1 MSRDELALLFRHAG
15 LDVAPET
22 IDELHGIYGHIEQM
36 IERVNQPLEDD
47 PMVVFTPLES
57 PP

>member
-1 MSRDELALLFRHAG
+1 MSRDEIALLLRRAG

-22 IDELHGIYGHIEQM
+22 IDELHGIYSHIEQM
-36 IERVNQPLEDD
+36 IERVNRPAEDD
-47 PMVVFTPLES
+47 PMLVFTPVES

>member
-1 MSRDELALLFRHAG
+1 MSRDELSWLFRRAG

-22 IDELHGIYGHIEQM
+22 VDELHAIYGHIEQM
-36 IERVNQPLEDD
+36 IERVNRSAEDD
-47 PMVVFTPLES
+47 PMLVFRPVES

>member
-1 MSRDELALLFRHAG
+1 MSRDELASLLRRAG

-22 IDELHGIYGHIEQM
+22 IDELLAIYGHIEQM
-36 IERVNQPLEDD
+36 IERVNQPLDDD
-47 PMVVFTPLES
+47 PMLVFRPLES